1 MDEIPLPFIVYRITL
16 SETST
21 DALGNPVQTRVP
33 EELACAW
40 WVPSSEEKVAAGHPV
55 TETRLHAFVAAS
67 DGWRAGHEAVIPTFD
82 PQVTLTVEGDPLD
95 YMHGPWAHEWPLD
108 RAQITLKEVRG

>member
-1 MDEIPLPFIVYRITL
+1 MDEIPLPFAIDRITL
-16 SETST
+16 SESGT
-21 DALGNPVQTRVP
+21 DALGNPVQTEVRD
-33 EELACAW
+33 ELSCAW

-67 DGWRAGHEAVIPTFD
+67 DNWDAGHKAVIPSYD
-82 PQVTLTVEGDPLD
+82 PEVTLMVEGDPLD